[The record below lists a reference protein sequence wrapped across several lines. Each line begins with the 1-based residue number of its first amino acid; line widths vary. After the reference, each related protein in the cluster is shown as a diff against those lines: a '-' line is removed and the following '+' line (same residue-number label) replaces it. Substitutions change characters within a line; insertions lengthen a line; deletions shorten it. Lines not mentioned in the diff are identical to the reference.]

1 MFAKIINWI
10 RRLLK
15 TSTTD
20 GAVSQDVIISPKMEN
35 SIALW
40 DKMYRNE
47 SPWADG
53 KKVVS
58 LNLASAIAAEFA
70 TLVTLEF
77 KSSLSGSPRADFLN
91 TVYQYVIDHI
101 HREVEFAGAYGSKVF
116 KPYVSGD
123 KICIDFINADCFL
136 PLAFDSSGRMTA
148 VIFYSQISRDN
159 KIFTRLEKHE
169 LIGTDYTIT
178 NKAFVS
184 STIAN
189 LGREI
194 ELSSVPEWQDL
205 ASSFVIKNVE
215 KPLFGLMKVALANNV
230 DTTSPLGV
238 SIFSRAVE
246 LIREADKQFSR
257 LKWEFEG
264 GELAV
269 DAAAD
274 CLKPIGN
281 TDCSDALPEHSDRLF
296 RKISNSDPDFYKVF
310 SPALRDN
317 SLVNGLNKIFQRIEF
332 NCGFAY
338 GTISDPQ
345 NVDKTAEEIK
355 TSKQRSYAMVT
366 LNQKALE
373 NALTD
378 LAYAMDVYATLYNL
392 APAGEYEQTFD
403 FSDSVLTDANKEQA
417 IRLAEVTAGIVKG
430 ENYLAWRYG
439 ITEDE
444 AKGMMPQKVNMSDPF
459 GFNEE

>member
-10 RRLLK
+10 RRFLK
-15 TSTTD
+15 NNTAD
-20 GAVSQDVIISPKMEN
+20 GKIPQDIVVSPKMEN
-35 SIALW
+35 SISLW

-47 SPWADG
+47 SPWVDD

-58 LNLASAIAAEFA
+58 LNLASAIASEFA

-77 KSSLSGSPRADFLN
+77 KSVLSGSPRADFLN
-91 TVYQYVIDHI
+91 TFYQNVIDNI
-101 HREVEFAGAYGSKVF
+101 HREVEFAGAYGGKVF
-116 KPYVSGD
+116 KPYVNND
-123 KICIDFINADCFL
+123 KIHIDFINADCFL

-148 VIFYSQISRDN
+148 VIFYSQINRDN

-184 STIAN
+184 STISN

-194 ELSSVPEWQDL
+194 ELSDVPEWQDL
-205 ASSFVIKNVE
+205 AESFKISNVD

-230 DTTSPLGV
+230 DTSSPLGV
-238 SIFSRAVE
+238 SIFSRAVD
-246 LIREADKQFSR
+246 LIKEADKQFSR

-264 GELAV
+264 GELAI
-269 DAAAD
+269 DAAED
-274 CLKPIGN
+274 CLRPI
-281 TDCSDALPEHSDRLF
+281 SDNSCPDKLPEHSDRLF
-296 RKISNSDPDFYKVF
+296 RKISNSNPDFYKVF

-355 TSKQRSYAMVT
+355 TSKQRSYAMVS

-373 NALTD
+373 NALRD

-392 APAGEYEQTFD
+392 APAGEYKQTFD
-403 FSDSVLTDANKEQA
+403 FSDSVLTDAVKEQA
-417 IRLAEVTAGIVKG
+417 IRLAEVTAKIVKP

-439 ITEDE
+439 ITEE
-444 AKGMMPQKVNMSDPF
+444 KAKEMMPENIDMSNPF